1 MQLPDR
7 AGPWT
12 LDDVLALGEDAS
24 HRVEMVG
31 GALLL
36 TPRPGIAHQRA
47 VHRLASLLDAAAG
60 DDVEVFTAVNV
71 NLGGRALVVPDVTVV
86 RAAAA
91 TGDRLCADAGDR
103 LCADAG
109 DVVLAVEVTTPDTA
123 VTDRLTRPALYAEA
137 GIAHLWRL
145 DLEPAPHLWIG
156 ALEGGAYATV
166 VRVPAGRTTRIPAPL
181 TVQLDPAALAAPPAR

>member
-12 LDDVLALGEDAS
+12 LDDVLALGEDTS

-36 TPRPGIAHQRA
+36 TPRPGVAHQRA
-47 VHRLASLLDAAAG
+47 VRRLANLLDAAAG
-60 DDVEVFTAVNV
+60 GDVEVLAAVNV
-71 NLGGRALVVPDVTVV
+71 NLGGRALVVPDVAVV

-91 TGDRLCADAGDR
+91 TGDR

-123 VTDRLTRPALYAEA
+123 VTDRFTRPALYAEA
-137 GIAHLWRL
+137 GIAHHWRL
-145 DLEPAPHLWIG
+145 DLEPGPHLWIG
-156 ALEGGAYATV
+156 ALEGGAYTTV
-166 VRVPAGRTTRIPAPL
+166 ARVPGGRTTRIPAPL
-181 TVQLDPAALAAPPAR
+181 SVQLDPAGLTAPPAR

>member
-1 MQLPDR
+1 MLLPDR

-12 LDDVLALGEDAS
+12 LDDVLALDEDAS

-36 TPRPGIAHQRA
+36 TPRPGVAHQRA
-47 VHRLASLLDAAAG
+47 ARRLVVLLEHAADG
-60 DDVEVFTAVNV
+60 FEVLPAVNV

-91 TGDRLCADAGDR
+91 TGHRPFV
-103 LCADAG
+103 DAG

-123 VTDRLTRPALYAEA
+123 VTDRFTLPALYAEA
-137 GIAHLWRL
+137 GIGHLWRL
-145 DLEPAPHLWIG
+145 DLEPVPHL
-156 ALEGGAYATV
+156 
-166 VRVPAGRTTRIPAPL
+166 
-181 TVQLDPAALAAPPAR
+181 